1 MIFNNYNKM
10 NCVET
15 WKFPGLICFKCPAPA
30 ESKEKKRKENDTVVV
45 KNKKNK
51 KNRWLIVWV
60 RFIVVV
66 KLCHFAGVF
75 QFNYMNCFVL

>member
-45 KNKKNK
+45 KNKKIK
-51 KNRWLIVWV
+51 KID
-60 RFIVVV
+60 
-66 KLCHFAGVF
+66 G
-75 QFNYMNCFVL
+75 